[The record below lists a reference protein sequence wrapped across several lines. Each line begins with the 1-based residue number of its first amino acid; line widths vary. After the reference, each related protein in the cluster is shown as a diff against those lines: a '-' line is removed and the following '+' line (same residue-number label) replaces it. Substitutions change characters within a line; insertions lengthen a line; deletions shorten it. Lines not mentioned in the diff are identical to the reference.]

1 LIESTTPRVEK
12 SKRRGPLVTGKGSRS
27 KRHLKLVL
35 PQGEGIKPKIV
46 AVTVTTT
53 SLTFR
58 PRHSRKPFKLQL
70 SEAFRHAE
78 AIANA
83 PLFEQGGAS

>member
-1 LIESTTPRVEK
+1 MNDATTPRVEK
-12 SKRRGPLVTGKGSRS
+12 LKRRGPLVSGKGSRS

-35 PQGEGIKPKIV
+35 PQGEGVKPKIV
-46 AVTVTTT
+46 SVTVTTT

-70 SEAFRHAE
+70 TEAFRHAE
-78 AIANA
+78 ALANA
-83 PLFEQGGAS
+83 PLFEGGAS